1 MQIIIDDLETQ
12 PIIDLLAEHMR
23 DMQSTSPPES
33 VHALDI
39 DALKA
44 PEITFWSAWEN
55 DELMGCG
62 AVKELSQTTGE
73 IKSMRT
79 AKAHHRKGVAA
90 NLVQTIIKT
99 SIERGYTQ
107 LFLETGS
114 MIEFEPARSL
124 YKRFGFIECPPF
136 NDYEEDPNSVFM
148 MRQL

>member
-1 MQIIIDDLETQ
+1 MRIIVDDLEGQ
-12 PIIDLLAEHMR
+12 PIIQLLAEHML

-44 PEITFWSAWEN
+44 PEITFWSAW
-55 DELMGCG
+55 DGDDLMGCG
-62 AVKELSQTTGE
+62 ALKEISGSMGE

-79 AKAHHRKGVAA
+79 ASAHHRKGVASQ
-90 NLVQTIIKT
+90 LVDTIIAT
-99 SIERGYTQ
+99 ALERGYKQ

-114 MIEFEPARSL
+114 MVEFEAARFL
-124 YKRFGFIECPPF
+124 YTRAGFVECPPF
-136 NDYEEDPNSVFM
+136 SDYEEDPNSVFM